1 MALSNRLQKLPPHF
15 FTLLLNKI
23 EKAMAE
29 GRDVIN
35 LGRGNP
41 DQPTPP
47 HIIKALQEAVEDPA
61 THGYS
66 PFRGTLELRQAV
78 AEFYQREYGVTVDPE
93 TEVAVLGG
101 TKIGVVE
108 LPLAIMNEGELLLLP
123 DPGYPD
129 YLSGISLADIRFETM
144 PLLKENGFFP
154 DYDALPEDQKKDAKL
169 MYLNYPSNPTGVTAT
184 PEFYEKTVS
193 FAKEHNISVL
203 QDFAYGGIGFEGKK
217 PISFLQTEGAK
228 DVGIEMLS
236 LSKMY
241 NMAGWRVG
249 FAVGNSEM
257 IEALNILQ
265 DHLFTSIFPAVQRAA
280 IEALTGPQQCVEELI
295 ALYEKRLT
303 VLLTECERIGWNVT
317 APTGSFFA
325 WLSVPEGFTS
335 ETFADLLL
343 DKADVAVSAG
353 NGFGTYGEGYIRV
366 GLLESEERLQEAVR
380 RIEKLGLFK

>member
-1 MALSNRLQKLPPHF
+1 MALSNRLRKLPPHF
-15 FTLLLNKI
+15 FTQLLNKV
-23 EKAMAE
+23 EKAVEE

-47 HIIKALQEAVEDPA
+47 HIVKALQEAAEDPA

-66 PFRGTLELRQAV
+66 PFRGTLALREAV
-78 AEFYQREYGVTVDPE
+78 AEYYLREYDVTIDPE

-129 YLSGISLADIRFETM
+129 YLSGISLADIRYETM
-144 PLLKENGFFP
+144 PLLKENGFLP
-154 DYDALPEDQKKDAKL
+154 DYTALSESQKKDAKL

-184 PEFYEKTVS
+184 AEFYEDTVA
-193 FAKEHNISVL
+193 FAKEQDIFVL
-203 QDFAYGGIGFEGKK
+203 QDFAYGGIGFGDKK

-249 FAVGNSEM
+249 FAVGNAELV
-257 IEALNILQ
+257 EALNVLQ

-280 IEALTGPQQCVEELI
+280 IEALTGPQQCAEELVE
-295 ALYEKRLT
+295 LYEKRLN
-303 VLLTECERIGWNVT
+303 VLLTACERIGWDVT

-325 WLSVPEGFTS
+325 WLPVPEGFTS
-335 ETFADLLL
+335 EAFADLLL
-343 DKADVAVSAG
+343 DKADIAVSAG
-353 NGFGTYGEGYIRV
+353 NGFGDYGEGYIRV
-366 GLLESEERLQEAVR
+366 GLLESEARIEEAVR
-380 RIEKLGLFK
+380 RIEKLGLFN